1 MNKNELIDMLEEGMK
16 IEESLIPL
24 YTRHI
29 SSTLFLSGF
38 PDEKREEIRAALSS
52 LRKDSEAHRKIYL
65 GLLEK
70 VKGEDKD
77 VY

>member
-1 MNKNELIDMLEEGMK
+1 MNKDELISVLEEGLK

-29 SSTLFLSGF
+29 SSTLPLAEFSQK
-38 PDEKREEIRAALSS
+38 KREEIKTVLSS
-52 LRKDSEAHRKIYL
+52 LRNGSGVHKKIYTR
-65 GLLEK
+65 LLEK
-70 VKGEDKD
+70 VKGEDKN